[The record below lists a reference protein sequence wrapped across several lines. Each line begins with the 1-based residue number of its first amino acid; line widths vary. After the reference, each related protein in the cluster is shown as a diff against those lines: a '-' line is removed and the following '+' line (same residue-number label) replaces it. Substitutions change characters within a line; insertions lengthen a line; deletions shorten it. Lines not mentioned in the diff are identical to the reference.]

1 MDLREMVAT
10 KDAKKKPAQHRA
22 WHSLQWLWQFLHT
35 QFDPNT
41 NPPPRAKGDFLRG
54 ACGRW
59 EMPSQVVPKLQVVQ
73 TAGRGACT
81 CGRALMEVM
90 PQPRAPLEPPCSPL
104 RQLSST
110 GAHRGPLALTGAA
123 ASTSPRGQ
131 SCTAAPTGHAVSREQ
146 GALAKAAPGDGN
158 SSPSPSSSSAAAS
171 AAFTCK
177 THRTSVSSSVPDT
190 AQDCK
195 TESKKRDLEGQHS
208 LISMQVRNGFFLQDE
223 AEAEYSLIPVS
234 YNCWIRFGK

>member
-1 MDLREMVAT
+1 ML
-10 KDAKKKPAQHRA
+10 
-22 WHSLQWLWQFLHT
+22 
-35 QFDPNT
+35 
-41 NPPPRAKGDFLRG
+41 
-54 ACGRW
+54 
-59 EMPSQVVPKLQVVQ
+59 SQAVPKLQVVQ
-73 TAGRGACT
+73 TARRGVCT

-110 GAHRGPLALTGAA
+110 DTRRGPLALTGAA

-146 GALAKAAPGDGN
+146 GALAKAAPGAGN

-177 THRTSVSSSVPDT
+177 THTTSISSSVPDT
-190 AQDCK
+190 AQECK
-195 TESKKRDLEGQHS
+195 TESKKEIWKDS
-208 LISMQVRNGFFLQDE
+208 T
-223 AEAEYSLIPVS
+223 P
-234 YNCWIRFGK
+234 